1 MLIHFSIGWVVVLT
15 CFIFFLLG
23 LSFCSPGGF
32 YMFILFDDWSCS
44 WNTILI
50 CLLEIVLVSWIY
62 GTDKLFANIDEM
74 GVKLQE
80 ATKIYF
86 KICLRYIAP
95 CLLAILLVTSWASS
109 SPSKANLNIS
119 GKTYVFDEPGVQAL
133 AWLLGIFSISFIP
146 IIGAWKVYQRQS
158 TGQPID
164 RTIFQPS
171 SKWKSQNDQSASSI
185 AMIQFGLSQ
194 E

>member
-1 MLIHFSIGWVVVLT
+1 
-15 CFIFFLLG
+15 
-23 LSFCSPGGF
+23 
-32 YMFILFDDWSCS
+32 MFILFDDWSCS

-171 SKWKSQNDQSASSI
+171 SKWKSQNDQSSSSI
-185 AMIQFGLSQ
+185 AMIQLGLSQ
-194 E
+194 K